1 MNMGHSQKETSIP
14 TIQVSGDM
22 YGYVSF
28 REGSSSFVVYKAT
41 MSPWCPAILIQLP
54 GCHHLRPTWNN
65 ETQAYDLPPLKKC
78 QKKFVFEDGIWL
90 EVKTKSINWGWPF
103 TRGVLG
109 NEANTC
115 MVIIGIHEP
124 FLPYFSGQPVKP
136 CLKCQVSGFHW
147 ISFSVGDLNK
157 IQLLED
163 LDGKFWT
170 LDPFLPY
177 WDLRPLT
184 VTSYVFGSNKL
195 TNPPPKKKVMSWIGR
210 NIFAGFPCVF

>member
-1 MNMGHSQKETSIP
+1 MDML
-14 TIQVSGDM
+14 VSG
-22 YGYVSF
+22 
-28 REGSSSFVVYKAT
+28 RVVVHLLYIKPPCHLGAQPSWFNCRGVTISGPPGT
-41 MSPWCPAILIQLP
+41 MK
-54 GCHHLRPTWNN
+54 
-65 ETQAYDLPPLKKC
+65 LK
-78 QKKFVFEDGIWL
+78 
-90 EVKTKSINWGWPF
+90 PM
-103 TRGVLG
+103 RVLG

-195 TNPPPKKKVMSWIGR
+195 TNPPPKKRW
-210 NIFAGFPCVF
+210 